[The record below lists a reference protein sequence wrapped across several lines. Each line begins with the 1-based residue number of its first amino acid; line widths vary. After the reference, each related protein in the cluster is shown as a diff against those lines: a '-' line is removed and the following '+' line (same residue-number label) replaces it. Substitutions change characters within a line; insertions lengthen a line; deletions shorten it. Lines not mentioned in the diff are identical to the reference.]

1 MKTIMKV
8 IRFSLLC
15 LILGSLL
22 ACAPRGETRSLDQVL
37 EAARERYGA
46 VSNVPVDPHVGQSLK
61 AITQH
66 LADLEK
72 PLALPQFSQKSA
84 MVADLLDSLDRK
96 AGYTSRASL
105 ADIAN
110 QYRGLSSQ
118 ANGQSNIDA
127 NAQLARARLL
137 VARTYGLLAS
147 ELETTK
153 FAIG

>member
-1 MKTIMKV
+1 MKTIRKV
-8 IRFSLLC
+8 IGFSL
-15 LILGSLL
+15 IYFVMWSLL

-46 VSNVPVDPHVGQSLK
+46 VSNVPVDPQVGQILTP
-61 AITQH
+61 ITQP
-66 LADLEK
+66 LSDLEN
-72 PLALPQFSQKSA
+72 PLALTQFTQMSA
-84 MVADLLDSLDRK
+84 SLADLLDSLDRK

-118 ANGQSNIDA
+118 AKGQTNIDA
-127 NAQLARARLL
+127 KAQLARTRLL
-137 VARTYGLLAS
+137 IARTYGLLAS
-147 ELETTK
+147 ELETTR